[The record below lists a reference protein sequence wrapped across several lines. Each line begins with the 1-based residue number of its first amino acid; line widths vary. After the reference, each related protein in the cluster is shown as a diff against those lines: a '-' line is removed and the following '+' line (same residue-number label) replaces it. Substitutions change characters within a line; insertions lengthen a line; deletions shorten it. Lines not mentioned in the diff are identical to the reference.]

1 MFTHSLR
8 CPSPKATTPGKTAL
22 QQEGTE
28 TPLALRRHTRQI
40 AELQPSQGPMCSG
53 SIGNT
58 GTDPPGTSRLAGFL
72 LLGKLNMKSL
82 GGRSAVRRKGFT
94 LLELVTRD
102 RPSISVQY
110 EGRLCNILG
119 TVLKCNILGTVL
131 KCNILGTARAFL
143 FNARGVCV
151 LKCNILNDSS
161 NWGIK
166 DGRDMVRMVGVA
178 R

>member
-1 MFTHSLR
+1 MFIHSLR
-8 CPSPKATTPGKTAL
+8 CPSPKATTPGKTAP

-40 AELQPSQGPMCSG
+40 AELQPSQGPMCAG
-53 SIGNT
+53 SVANMGA
-58 GTDPPGTSRLAGFL
+58 DPPGTSRLAGFL
-72 LLGKLNMKSL
+72 LLGKLNMKSH
-82 GGRSAVRRKGFT
+82 GGRRAVRRKGFT

-119 TVLKCNILGTVL
+119 TVPN
-131 KCNILGTARAFL
+131 CNILGTARAFL

-161 NWGIK
+161 NWGMK